1 MVTESLQNLTKN
13 ELYYFSYSELSVLG
27 RHFVGGC
34 KTWTTGTFGDLY
46 LQSQLMKV
54 KSLSLMTLEGTTHS
68 LPSQA
73 KRDLVVCNST
83 SLPDKSTALSDI
95 VGVMS
100 GGSES
105 KLLSV
110 MCGAYEWNVKICDH
124 KKVAMCVN
132 CDDPCFESTD
142 ALVYN
147 SCGNMTAK
155 TSTTVVRQLLV
166 AFTPPKPAPKFNA
179 TVTSYTLTSVSLKI
193 KLEDYGK
200 VACGYF
206 PIGKTLTG
214 AFMIYMQGAA
224 VKFADES
231 TGTSVDITIK
241 GLLASTTYN
250 FYCTTVS
257 TDNIELELQDILHRV
272 VRQKTECC
280 KAMSVSWVYL
290 ALSELKYKGGAA
302 NAVKVQIDSL
312 PETYVSYSFSLTN
325 DIDNSNFPL
334 IPATLQYFG
343 NSSLAAAQYLSVG
356 SDAMSNAFSNGITNL
371 TLNVKAF
378 GASRN
383 DYALILV
390 EPTVQL
396 LSAVQEPSTP
406 QLLSAAFTSD
416 GTSLLVTFDS
426 DTNLGGIKDSSF
438 GCNKLFVFAN
448 ADLAICQWTT
458 LQSVTAKLGSGGSVI
473 PGDSFKV
480 KSQNIQAMCT
490 LTDESLCIKK
500 WKFMGESTKSILFP
514 PGEVVAPTVVI
525 SAPLMIS
532 KCDRLT
538 IDISGSKNSGGRS
551 WKSNEITVTD
561 VRNETAFDASMK
573 AMTFFKSNF
582 SVSPPM
588 KLPSGVLDVSMYKIV
603 VTLTNFLGG
612 VGSSSSNVL
621 VVSKAV
627 PVVSILGESLR
638 SITRQSQL
646 SLLATA
652 STTQCTADGTIT
664 STSNLEFEW
673 SISSNNIPLSQIVS
687 STKVKTAYKL
697 PAYTLDAGKLYTIKV
712 SVLYTLGMTASS
724 ASIQVYV
731 GQSNLVAAVKGGS
744 SRGML
749 PNEELE
755 LDGSSS
761 YDENLSPYEYPTF
774 LYSWECMTVAPTI
787 SFSCGLTLTTSSLG
801 EKVKLSAPA
810 DIAEESMYRIRL
822 TISDKTRSSY
832 TDVTV
837 KILDAGQPKVTIVT
851 SFTQRFNPTERLNV
865 QGVVVAVETQPATC
879 AWSAQSGSGNDIDM
893 STLALTPLSKTIPA
907 AQSGNVMLAL
917 SAGSLPE
924 RFTAVFTLQ
933 CKKAVATLIIETNGP
948 PTSGNFRI
956 NPSEGVEFESIFVLS
971 GTQWFDEDLPLA
983 YSFSFGDSRQTIKPV
998 GESSYIESTLPVG
1011 EQNNG
1016 FKLSCFLVVFDS
1028 LSASVEV
1035 SGVAVVNKLV
1045 LPASELNTKLS
1056 SAFDDSM
1063 SSTDPN
1069 VLISFL
1075 SVASSM
1081 LNFVDCSSSP
1091 KCNTLNRYDC
1101 KNTANTCGSCLSNY
1115 VGISGDSNTPC
1126 MDLSRRKLAQLPNK
1140 ECINNCN
1147 GHGVCLFI
1155 DSNTNAKVNSC
1166 TIIQSSCDAT
1176 CICDEGYYGNFC
1188 SMTAGEL
1195 EAKQSMRAKLL
1206 QGDSKVD
1213 LDLDPIA
1220 VSTSMISLTSIT
1232 KQVDEIS
1239 YDAAKVALDRGLKL
1253 LDMGTELRLLPDE
1266 VNNLFSSFVDLTVIH
1281 PPSVVAKKRLLL
1293 KSDDVSKGHIEN
1305 VNMIASRRSLSSESN
1320 IAALQT
1326 TASSKFGQIILQ
1338 SMVSG
1343 QENLDTIESVLRFS
1357 SGVASTSQNV
1367 IGTYVNMSTPLT
1379 KGESIEGKKPF
1390 SLQLYVTSGNTDGVK
1405 LSVGMISES
1414 GYGERA
1420 KAFISNPMTLLVG
1433 DMSVCN
1439 SKSGC
1444 KVLITMQ
1451 NNVVMEYKGQDVVI
1465 EKQKKYLTRCNGTA
1479 STHKYQCTGS
1489 TVDIDLDLKVVCDS
1503 DWIGNITSTCP
1514 YIKSGPSCKMI
1525 IPSTLSSAAFTTTSN
1540 PCTLKSYTATTTTCE
1555 CTVSSEF
1562 SRRRLSTS
1570 GNDFQFTQE
1579 SQSSK
1584 IEIEAQIVKQPDPT
1598 ANPTFAPSISPA
1610 PTANPTFAPSISP
1623 APTANPT
1630 FAPSISP
1637 APTANPTFAP
1647 SYDVGSPTPQPTI
1660 APTASPT
1667 VQPTIAPTANPT
1679 KQPTMTPTANPTLQ
1693 PTIAPTANPTFAP
1706 SYEAGS
1712 PTPQPTIVPTA
1723 SPTVQPTIAP
1733 TANPTKQPNMTPT
1746 STLRPTPRDTVTIE
1760 VSQSIGGLN
1769 VDDYDTPEERK
1780 TNGRMIVLA
1789 VLATLNNQTGLSLVE
1804 DDIKIIS
1811 VASARRLNTYRD
1823 LLSASITVNYQ
1834 VTGYANGLS
1843 SSQIISTMTAALS
1856 TAASNGVFATNIYN
1870 AYVTVSTSGSYTG
1883 IQVQAGT
1890 VSVNTPSVT
1899 VVIVYT
1905 PKPTTSPTLSS
1916 QSSTQSKDK
1925 SLIIAAVVA
1934 CLGFVTLAFAYYYY
1948 LRHKKKKAL
1957 LHYNETGPEDVAID
1971 ILHTINSEDDH
1982 DGNNDVPQIVHTITN
1997 DVDNRDVATDSFIE
2011 HDIQHYLT
2019 SQDDTINNNEILEIL
2034 HSLNTS
2040 DDIIVTDNDIESNTI
2055 YPGDDFD
2062 IVHEY
2067 QRHHH
2072 SHEDTGNESVSNND
2086 IENYVN
2092 YDDPNNEDIEHSEKN
2107 QVVVDQS
2114 SKNKTTLLLHDLSDS
2129 TLTPIETM
2137 PDNDGEKLTSP
2148 TSLINISFSNDINQ
2162 AVNNVESLPVAP
2174 LSSAQRLAVLREAR
2188 KSTSTIAP
2196 PLPPVA
2202 PVVSEAYNRRASA
2215 PPNLMTMLPSDPGQ
2229 DTSILTASKFAVTS
2243 GSPSVSVASALAKVK
2258 LLSRKSLII
2267 STSETIESVA
2277 NKTSEN
2283 QNDQEIPEKVG
2294 YSSSSLE
2301 TATQQSSSI
2310 ASAIEKMNK
2319 FKVKTLSPSPPRPS
2333 SRPSSPT
2340 REKLQ
2345 LDTLDEQ
2352 PIIASAIE
2360 KMNRFKAL
2368 ARSPSPLSRKK
2379 TTKPQLHVTSSED
2392 LSAITSAVESK
2403 GKDEIMAR
2411 SSSPLTRSQQPVQLS
2426 SQQVSPP
2433 SSSVSSALE
2442 IRETPSDL

>member
-155 TSTTVVRQLLV
+155 TSNTVVRQLVV

-179 TVTSYTLTSVSLKI
+179 TVISYTSTSVSLKI

-490 LTDESLCIKK
+490 LTDQSLCIKK

-652 STTQCTADGTIT
+652 STTQCTADGTII

-983 YSFSFGDSRQTIKPV
+983 YSFSFGDSRQTIKPA

-1091 KCNTLNRYDC
+1091 KCNALNRYDC

-1147 GHGVCLFI
+1147 GRGVCLFI

-1253 LDMGTELRLLPDE
+1253 LDMGTELRLLPDK

-1320 IAALQT
+1320 VAALQT

-1610 PTANPTFAPSISP
+1610 PTANPTFAPNSP

-1660 APTASPT
+1660 APTANPT
-1667 VQPTIAPTANPT
+1667 VQPTIAPTASPT
-1679 KQPTMTPTANPTLQ
+1679 KQPTMTPT
-1693 PTIAPTANPTFAP
+1693 
-1706 SYEAGS
+1706 
-1712 PTPQPTIVPTA
+1712 V
-1723 SPTVQPTIAP
+1723 
-1733 TANPTKQPNMTPT
+1733 KPT

-1957 LHYNETGPEDVAID
+1957 LHYNETGPEDAAID
-1971 ILHTINSEDDH
+1971 ILYTVNHVDDRE
-1982 DGNNDVPQIVHTITN
+1982 GNNDDSVLLYNENFIDREVDILEHEILRTQGSEDEIVITSDIGIIIN
-1997 DVDNRDVATDSFIE
+1997 SSGDIESTNINTGTD
-2011 HDIQHYLT
+2011 
-2019 SQDDTINNNEILEIL
+2019 NNEIVDTAL
-2034 HSLNTS
+2034 HR
-2040 DDIIVTDNDIESNTI
+2040 D
-2055 YPGDDFD
+2055 
-2062 IVHEY
+2062 
-2067 QRHHH
+2067 
-2072 SHEDTGNESVSNND
+2072 ED
-2086 IENYVN
+2086 
-2092 YDDPNNEDIEHSEKN
+2092 
-2107 QVVVDQS
+2107 
-2114 SKNKTTLLLHDLSDS
+2114 
-2129 TLTPIETM
+2129 
-2137 PDNDGEKLTSP
+2137 
-2148 TSLINISFSNDINQ
+2148 
-2162 AVNNVESLPVAP
+2162 NVEMNKHDEKRHRVKSTFNSKTEAATLASLK
-2174 LSSAQRLAVLREAR
+2174 LAQRLALLREAK
-2188 KSTSTIAP
+2188 KSSSIAP
-2196 PLPPVA
+2196 
-2202 PVVSEAYNRRASA
+2202 A
-2215 PPNLMTMLPSDPGQ
+2215 PPADSLISIAHRLTNTPKLKMLVLDPARGSS
-2229 DTSILTASKFAVTS
+2229 SIQAAS
-2243 GSPSVSVASALAKVK
+2243 GSPSITSSLAKVK
-2258 LLSRKSLII
+2258 LLSQTKLPSEPTSAVVADVQKLNRARSPPILQSPRIRKNPI
-2267 STSETIESVA
+2267 SPQLQQPSVDVQKSNRGRSPPMSQSPPARMNPSISPQLQQPTS
-2277 NKTSEN
+2277 SEKPSA
-2283 QNDQEIPEKVG
+2283 IK
-2294 YSSSSLE
+2294 L
-2301 TATQQSSSI
+2301 
-2310 ASAIEKMNK
+2310 AIEKINRQQARSTSPT
-2319 FKVKTLSPSPPRPS
+2319 VPTQTLALQ
-2333 SRPSSPT
+2333 PSSPT
-2340 REKLQ
+2340 R
-2345 LDTLDEQ
+2345 TLTNSSMSTKQQ
-2352 PIIASAIE
+2352 PIISEEPSAMKMAIQRWNAVKVQAGLPEPQSRINLFVPPTQQHPIINE
-2360 KMNRFKAL
+2360 K
-2368 ARSPSPLSRKK
+2368 P
-2379 TTKPQLHVTSSED
+2379 
-2392 LSAITSAVESK
+2392 SAITSVIDK
-2403 GKDEIMAR
+2403 INKDRQQAR
-2411 SSSPLTRSQQPVQLS
+2411 STSPSLHNNTSISTRKVQLLSLNQS
-2426 SQQVSPP
+2426 SQVSSQLPPP
-2433 SSSVSSALE
+2433 SSSVSS
-2442 IRETPSDL
+2442 SDISTWNRANL